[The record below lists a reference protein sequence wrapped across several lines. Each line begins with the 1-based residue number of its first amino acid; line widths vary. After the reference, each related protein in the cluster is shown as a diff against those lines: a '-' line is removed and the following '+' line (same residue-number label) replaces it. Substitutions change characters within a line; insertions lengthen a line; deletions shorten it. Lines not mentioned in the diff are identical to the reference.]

1 MNKEVTHSNLK
12 GNIFD
17 SLKGPNYV
25 NRNVSHSKTPSA
37 KDVQNNNTR
46 VSMCIV
52 DANQSR
58 LLRQLSPRF
67 KKIHQTQQEKQ
78 PFSNQVSVMT
88 I

>member
-1 MNKEVTHSNLK
+1 MNNEVTHSILK
-12 GNIFD
+12 GDIFD
-17 SLKGPNYV
+17 LLKGSNDV

-37 KDVQNNNTR
+37 KEVQNNNTR

-67 KKIHQTQQEKQ
+67 KKNYQTQ
-78 PFSNQVSVMT
+78 
-88 I
+88 